1 MKPTQLRLGCR
12 KKRCQETF
20 SGYPPSRPYQNEAQ
34 VTQRMGREMLEGARA
49 RLSSDGK
56 NIADVSK
63 FASSTKCCLI
73 APAQSKAKARG
84 PRESPCNNTAPHQI
98 RANRKLDKSQ
108 QARLP
113 LSKGSADV
121 QRYSIGEDFWALF
134 ILENTLLPF
143 LTALHTPGALILA
156 AGTDG
161 WVFSPG
167 PLQVGQCMETIKT
180 GRKDR

>member
-1 MKPTQLRLGCR
+1 
-12 KKRCQETF
+12 
-20 SGYPPSRPYQNEAQ
+20 
-34 VTQRMGREMLEGARA
+34 MLEGARA

-73 APAQSKAKARG
+73 APAGSKAKAIG
-84 PRESPCNNTAPHQI
+84 LRESPCNNTASHQI
-98 RANRKLDKSQ
+98 RANRELDRSQ
-108 QARLP
+108 QARQP

-121 QRYSIGEDFWALF
+121 QRYSIREDFWALF
-134 ILENTLLPF
+134 MLENALLPF
-143 LTALHTPGALILA
+143 LTVLHTPGALILA

-167 PLQVGQCMETIKT
+167 PLQVEQCMGTMKT
-180 GRKDR
+180 GRKGR